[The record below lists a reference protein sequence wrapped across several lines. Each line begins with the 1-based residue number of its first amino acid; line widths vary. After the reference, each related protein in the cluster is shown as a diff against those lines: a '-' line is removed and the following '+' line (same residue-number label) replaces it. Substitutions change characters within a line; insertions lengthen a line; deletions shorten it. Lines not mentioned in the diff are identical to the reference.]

1 MQNQRLTGGNFHT
14 FVERVSRRLA
24 AIRSSPR
31 EVFRGCA
38 GNHFEMLRASLRD
51 AHRVRFKT
59 LRARIRRLANEWS
72 ENCAQASVVCA
83 PRFSR
88 LPLLVHFFLYM
99 IFRRYVESAPPPFWI
114 WLTHPRVLPFLEHCE
129 AGGSLAN

>member
-1 MQNQRLTGGNFHT
+1 LNA
-14 FVERVSRRLA
+14 SRADPRRPET
-24 AIRSSPR
+24 IRSDPANSSEDVPEITSKCR
-31 EVFRGCA
+31 EHRCA
-38 GNHFEMLRASLRD
+38 MRTASGSNPPGKEFEGLQLFGPKIA
-51 AHRVRFKT
+51 
-59 LRARIRRLANEWS
+59 
-72 ENCAQASVVCA
+72 AQASVVCA